1 MTEITG
7 TLARIVFR
15 SEETGYTVAVLET
28 EDERIS
34 VVGKMLSCSIGAS
47 YALRGDFTVHPK
59 YGEQFSFTECESRM
73 PEDIEGI
80 LGFLSSGAIRGVGP
94 KTAAQIVEAF
104 GADTFSVLEN
114 EPERLLEIQ
123 GIGKKKL
130 EDIATSFGEQ
140 RVLADIAVFFEQYD
154 IGLTEVRRLYNVY
167 GKDTIETVKREP
179 YSMVDDVFGVGFI
192 KADMMARKMGLDP
205 EDPMRIRSAA
215 LHVLKESAASGS
227 TFMPKAELCH
237 LTGGMIDVAEEL
249 VEDGLIGL
257 MFEGRIRIE
266 KLEGREVVYLM
277 AFFRAETEVA
287 SDIVR
292 LCGCTPKMIDADTDV
307 LIERSGARA
316 GIGFSDNQ
324 KRAIATSLSSPVS
337 VITGGPGT
345 GKTTVINGIMDILK
359 EAGLKTAIAAPTGR
373 AAKRITETTGYD
385 ASTIHR
391 LLEYTYAEDDE
402 NLRFGRNRE
411 NPLDVDAVIIDEM
424 SMVDLLLMQ
433 ALLRALSDGTRL
445 LMVGDADQ
453 LPPVGAGNVLG
464 DLLASEY
471 VESIELKEIFR
482 QAEESLIVVN
492 AHRINQGEYPVVN
505 ERDKDF
511 FFIRRDNEESMVST
525 IKDLVANRL
534 PAYYT
539 EYDSLRDIQVMT
551 PTRKGGTGTRTLN
564 AELQAVLNPP
574 SPSKAEKRFG
584 GRSLREGDKVMQ
596 IKNNYDIEWK
606 LMDTFE
612 DGQGVFNG
620 DMGIIDRIDSDYG
633 KLTVIFDDN
642 KYVTYDFT
650 ELDQLEPAFAVT
662 VHKSQGSEFPVVVM
676 PMSWVPPMLA
686 TRNLLYT
693 AVTRGKDLV
702 VLVGSEKRMD
712 AMVDNNSISERWS
725 GLGVRLR
732 SVLEKAV

>member
-1 MTEITG
+1 MTEISG
-7 TLARIVFR
+7 TLSHIVFR
-15 SEETGYTVAVLET
+15 SEETGYTVAVLDT
-28 EDERIS
+28 EGERIS
-34 VVGKMLSCSIGAS
+34 IVGKMLSCSVGAS
-47 YALRGDFTVHPK
+47 YALRGDFVVHPK
-59 YGEQFSFTECESRM
+59 YGEQFSFSECESRM

-80 LGFLSSGAIRGVGP
+80 LNFLASGAIKGVGA
-94 KTAAQIVEAF
+94 KTAALIVEAF
-104 GADTFSVLEN
+104 GGDTFSVLEN
-114 EPERLLEIQ
+114 EPERLLEVP
-123 GIGKKKL
+123 GIGKKKM
-130 EDIATSFGEQ
+130 EDIASSFGEQ

-167 GKDTIETVKREP
+167 GKDTVERIKAEP
-179 YSMVDDVFGVGFI
+179 YAMVDDVFGVGFI
-192 KADMMARKMGLDP
+192 RADQMAKKMGVDP
-205 EDPMRIRSAA
+205 EDPMRIKSAA
-215 LHVLKESAASGS
+215 VHVLKETAANGN
-227 TFMPKAELCH
+227 TFAPKEDLCRM
-237 LTGGMIDVAEEL
+237 TAQMIDVAQEL
-249 VEDGLIGL
+249 IEDALIEL

-266 KLEGREVVYLM
+266 KLEGRDVVYLM
-277 AFFRAETEVA
+277 AYFRAETEVA
-287 SDIVR
+287 GDIVR
-292 LCGCTPKMIDADTDV
+292 LCGCTPKMIDTDTDV
-307 LIERSGARA
+307 LIEQSGIRA
-316 GIGFSDNQ
+316 GIGFSEKQ
-324 KRAIATSLSSPVS
+324 KKAISTSLSSPVS

-345 GKTTVINGIMDILK
+345 GKTTVINGIMDILR

-373 AAKRITETTGYD
+373 AAKRITETTGYP

-433 ALLRALSDGTRL
+433 ALLRALPDGTRL

-464 DLLASEY
+464 DLIDSEY

-492 AHRINQGEYPVVN
+492 AHRINHGEYPVAN
-505 ERDKDF
+505 EKDKDF
-511 FFIRRDNEESMVST
+511 FFVSRDNEESMVRT
-525 IKDLVANRL
+525 VVDLVANRL
-534 PAYYT
+534 PSHYT
-539 EYDSLRDIQVMT
+539 QFDSLRDIQVMT
-551 PTRKGGTGTRTLN
+551 PTRKGNIGTRNLN
-564 AELQAVLNPP
+564 VELQAVLNPP
-574 SPSKAEKRFG
+574 APTKAEKKFA

-596 IKNNYDIEWK
+596 IKNNYNIEWK
-606 LMDTFE
+606 LIDTFE
-612 DGQGVFNG
+612 EGQGVFNG
-620 DMGIIDRIDSDYG
+620 DMGIIDRIDSEYG

-676 PMSWVPPMLA
+676 PVSWLPPMLA

-693 AVTRGKDLV
+693 AVTRGKELV

-712 AMVDNNSISERWS
+712 AMVDNNSIRERWS
-725 GLGVRLR
+725 GLGVRL
-732 SVLEKAV
+732 KALIY